1 MSLTFEIITKANEEN
16 SLALLFCQTLDLD
29 YFPNPWSKS
38 DWENLFIGTQD
49 RLLVVAFEEGSIIG
63 FSLFDFS
70 RADSFSHLLK
80 ILIHPSK
87 RGKGLGDDLL
97 NFSLKTLKA
106 WEIETVFLE
115 VEENNVG
122 AQALYEKCEFKK
134 IHLKKHF
141 YSNGG
146 NAWVMTRELS
156 RT

>member
-1 MSLTFEIITKANEEN
+1 MSLNFQIITKADEEH
-16 SLALLFCQTLDLD
+16 SSALLFCKDLDLNF
-29 YFPNPWSKS
+29 FPNPWTSK
-38 DWENLFIGTQD
+38 DWENLFTGPQD
-49 RLLVVAFEEGSIIG
+49 RLLIAAFEEGSIVG

-80 ILIHPSK
+80 ILVHPNK
-87 RGKGLGDDLL
+87 RGKGFGDDLI

-122 AQALYEKCEFKK
+122 AQALYEKCGFKK

>member
-1 MSLTFEIITKANEEN
+1 MSLTFEIITKADEEN
-16 SLALLFCQTLDLD
+16 SSALLFCQTLDLD
-29 YFPNPWSKS
+29 FFPNPWTTK
-38 DWENLFIGTQD
+38 DWENLFTGSQD
-49 RLLVVAFEEGSIIG
+49 RLLIVALEEGNIVG

-80 ILIHPSK
+80 ILIHPLK
-87 RGKGLGDDLL
+87 RGKGFGDDLL
-97 NFSLKTLKA
+97 KFSLKTLKG

-115 VEENNVG
+115 VEENNVS

-141 YSNGG
+141 YSNGE